1 MLMDR
6 SLGIIRISY
15 NELCST
21 NEIGGSGWNG
31 AAFVIA
37 IIFQLGLSEHAVWFL
52 FISPNVGPL
61 YPRKKRDVIRNAPG
75 LEFYVNHL

>member
-37 IIFQLGLSEHAVWFL
+37 IIFQLGLSEHAV
-52 FISPNVGPL
+52 
-61 YPRKKRDVIRNAPG
+61 
-75 LEFYVNHL
+75 